1 MILFL
6 IFKSGYPLKKI
17 ELYLHIVFNLCASVA
32 ISLKRLLILYR
43 IYYLHYPV
51 SFLSI
56 NLNRI
61 NQFFT
66 RVENLLKDRRHNLVK
81 KSLNDIS
88 KNIPVQAKSLFV
100 KNLLQFFQKLTRSL
114 SIIPDV
120 YGNIFKNNYKDG
132 AAVDRHVT
140 STTFTQEGII
150 VSHANITRSLRF
162 IFRLQEWMVLWT

>member
-1 MILFL
+1 MTESRWILFL
-6 IFKSGYPLKKI
+6 IFKNGYPLKKI
-17 ELYLHIVFNLCASVA
+17 ELYLHVIFNLCDSVA
-32 ISLKRLLILYR
+32 ISLKILLILYR

-51 SFLSI
+51 SFLSS

-61 NQFFT
+61 NQFFK
-66 RVENLLKDRRHNLVK
+66 RIENSSKDCGHNLIK

-88 KNIPVQAKSLFV
+88 KNIPIQAMSLFV
-100 KNLLQFFQKLTRSL
+100 KNLLQFFYKLKRSL

-132 AAVDRHVT
+132 TAVDRHVT

-162 IFRLQEWMVLWT
+162 IFRLQE